1 MEKNKGK
8 KLKGS
13 RKRKEAKKASHVSG
27 VGFKIDTSDRRFA
40 AVLDGSD
47 SRFGIDRTD
56 ANFKNTP
63 AMQTV
68 LAEQSKRRKK
78 KRAKLATDVSAD
90 ALNKAN
96 GPTGGA
102 LALSSLVKSIKS
114 NVAKTK

>member
-1 MEKNKGK
+1 
-8 KLKGS
+8 
-13 RKRKEAKKASHVSG
+13 
-27 VGFKIDTSDRRFA
+27 
-40 AVLDGSD
+40 
-47 SRFGIDRTD
+47 
-56 ANFKNTP
+56 
-63 AMQTV
+63 MQTV